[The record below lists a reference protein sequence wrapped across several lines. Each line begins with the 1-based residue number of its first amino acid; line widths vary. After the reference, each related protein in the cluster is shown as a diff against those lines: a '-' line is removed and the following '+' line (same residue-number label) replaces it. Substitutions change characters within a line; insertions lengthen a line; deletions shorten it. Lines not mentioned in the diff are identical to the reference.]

1 MDCDISSIDNILGFA
16 EKLKC
21 SLDHMDGEKIS
32 NLYQSIQRNGGS
44 FVSFNEMKNR
54 SDLLIFLGIS
64 ENELS
69 EKFFKKIQWNKKK
82 TQKSIFFLGENKSSN
97 FKYIQFDKNNTL
109 KNLNN
114 LGLCL
119 SGKKKSNKEFVELEK
134 TFYQSKYP
142 VVLLNIKKNNSNFIS
157 LAYDCRSLIN
167 KKKIKNF

>member
-1 MDCDISSIDNILGFA
+1 MLDAKPSVFGKTVDLDTAILEIKRIINKSDQIHLTGMDCDISSIDNILGFA

-69 EKFFKKIQWNKKK
+69 EKFFKKFSGIKKK
-82 TQKSIFFLGENKSSN
+82 RKNQFF
-97 FKYIQFDKNNTL
+97 F
-109 KNLNN
+109 
-114 LGLCL
+114 
-119 SGKKKSNKEFVELEK
+119 
-134 TFYQSKYP
+134 
-142 VVLLNIKKNNSNFIS
+142 
-157 LAYDCRSLIN
+157 
-167 KKKIKNF
+167 

>member
-1 MDCDISSIDNILGFA
+1 MLDAKPSVFGKTVDLDTAILEIKRIINKSDQIHLTGMDCDISSIDNILGFA

-97 FKYIQFDKNNTL
+97 FKNIQFDKNYAL
-109 KNLNN
+109 ENLNN

-119 SGKKKSNKEFVELEK
+119 SGG
-134 TFYQSKYP
+134 
-142 VVLLNIKKNNSNFIS
+142 KKN
-157 LAYDCRSLIN
+157 
-167 KKKIKNF
+167 